1 MDKIER
7 IVKSSIVYA
16 IVIRSNYNPKKTE
29 FFTENEHLQQLGF
42 IVYEAGSKIQPHI
55 HKPLKRIIEK
65 TTETLI
71 VKKGKVEY
79 HIFDNG
85 ENLIST
91 GLLNKGDTIALLN
104 GGHGF
109 KVIEDAIMLE
119 VKQGPYTSA
128 DKDKKRF

>member
-7 IVKSSIVYA
+7 IIKDGIIYA
-16 IVIRSNYNPKKTE
+16 ILIRSDYVPKKTE
-29 FFTENEHLQQLGF
+29 FLTEDKHLQQLGF
-42 IVYEAGSKIQPHI
+42 IVYKAGSTIQPPI
-55 HKPLKRIIEK
+55 HKPAKRIIEK

-71 VKKGKVEY
+71 VKKGVVEY
-79 HIFDNG
+79 QIFDNI
-85 ENLIST
+85 ENPIST

-119 VKQGPYTSA
+119 VKQGPFIGT